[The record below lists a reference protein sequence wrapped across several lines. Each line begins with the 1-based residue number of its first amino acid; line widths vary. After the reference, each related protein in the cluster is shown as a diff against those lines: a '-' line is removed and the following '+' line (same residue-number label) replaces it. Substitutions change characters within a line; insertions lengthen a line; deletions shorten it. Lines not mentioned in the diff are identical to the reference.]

1 MIKQSYLSSC
11 SPIKDA
17 QMWRKGKYLRK
28 MEERSARREGNLT
41 YGERGL
47 EVENRGRM
55 LKLYK
60 AVRVE
65 MEVKSL

>member
-1 MIKQSYLSSC
+1 
-11 SPIKDA
+11 
-17 QMWRKGKYLRK
+17 MWRKGKYLRK